1 MAKLAGAGQT
11 NRQIADALF
20 ITVKSV
26 EWHLGNVYRKLDI
39 RGRGQLTAALG
50 PADNGES

>member
-1 MAKLAGAGQT
+1 MAELAAAGQT

-20 ITVKSV
+20 VTAKSV

-39 RGRGQLTAALG
+39 RGRGQL
-50 PADNGES
+50 PPR

>member
-1 MAKLAGAGQT
+1 VAGLAAAGQT

-20 ITVKSV
+20 VTVKNV

-39 RGRGQLTAALG
+39 RGRGQLAAALEPRG
-50 PADNGES
+50 

>member
-1 MAKLAGAGQT
+1 MAELAAGGQS

-20 ITVKSV
+20 VTVKSV

-39 RGRGQLTAALG
+39 RGRGQLPAAL
-50 PADNGES
+50 A